1 MQNQDSDRVKVD
13 IAFDK
18 LVTYIKKYTQEE
30 IESAL
35 DELKDKYTDNVDK
48 HTPDVRVTKQ
58 SPFMP
63 SFMPVQNVVAQSIQ
77 QNVADDEYNVITHP
91 SHYCSHG
98 VETIDKIE
106 AVINGLP
113 AKEAY
118 LLSNVLKYV
127 DRAGLKDD
135 AEQDLN
141 KANAYAYRLIFG
153 KWPENA

>member
-1 MQNQDSDRVKVD
+1 MRSQDSDKSKVD

-18 LVTYIKKYTQEE
+18 LMTYIKECTQEE
-30 IESAL
+30 VESAL
-35 DELKDKYTDNVDK
+35 DELKKKYEEPNTNTSSPAYPTYEWVD
-48 HTPDVRVTKQ
+48 V
-58 SPFMP
+58 P
-63 SFMPVQNVVAQSIQ
+63 SFMPIGNKVAQEMQ
-77 QNVADDEYNVITHP
+77 QTDDEYNVITHP

-98 VETIDKIE
+98 METIDKIE

-141 KANAYAYRLIFG
+141 KANAYAYRLVFG